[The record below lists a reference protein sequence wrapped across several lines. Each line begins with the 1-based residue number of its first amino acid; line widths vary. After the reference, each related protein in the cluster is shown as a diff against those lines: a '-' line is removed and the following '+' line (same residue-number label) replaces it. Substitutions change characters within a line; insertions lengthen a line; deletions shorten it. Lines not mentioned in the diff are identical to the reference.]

1 MSSDTLCNFWTE
13 LCQENIPPAF
23 DSATLD
29 EIYYL
34 EICQMQCMNWGCLP
48 EHPPISKEVKK
59 KIALAITREAAK
71 REAAAAQAK
80 EEVSLLCDESMPFI
94 VEWTNTESVVVV

>member
-1 MSSDTLCNFWTE
+1 MSSDTLCKFWTE
-13 LCQENIPPAF
+13 CQENIPPAF
-23 DSATLD
+23 NSATLD
-29 EIYYL
+29 MIHSL
-34 EICQMQCMNWGCLP
+34 ECKTIRSVEWERLP

-80 EEVSLLCDESMPFI
+80 EEVSLLCDESMPPI
-94 VEWTNTESVVVV
+94 VRWTDTNSVVV